1 MHEVSFFAESRTWVA
16 IAFLIF
22 FIIFG
27 KRLWA
32 ALAQMLDDRAE
43 KVQAEL
49 DEAARL
55 RQEAEAMLR
64 DAEKR
69 RADALAEA
77 KALIAGAQ
85 AEASRVA
92 AAATAEAEASAKRR
106 EQMAM
111 DRIAAA
117 EKAAVD
123 EVRIAAADIATVAA
137 RDVIAEGLT
146 ADDDSRLVDQ
156 AIVQLPTALAQRRAA

>member
-69 RADALAEA
+69 RMDALAEA

-123 EVRIAAADIATVAA
+123 EVRVAAADIATVAA

>member
-22 FIIFG
+22 FAIFG

-49 DEAARL
+49 DEASRL

-69 RADALAEA
+69 RTEALAEA
-77 KALIAGAQ
+77 KALIEGAQ
-85 AEASRVA
+85 AEANRVA
-92 AAATAEAEASAKRR
+92 AAATAEAEAAAKRR
-106 EQMAM
+106 EQMAL

-123 EVRIAAADIATVAA
+123 EVRVAAADIATVAA

-156 AIVQLPTALAQRRAA
+156 AIVQLPTALAHRRAA